1 MLKDFEN
8 QKNIDLNF
16 KIRQIKLV
24 YFSGTGGTARIA
36 NYIEQSLESHGMK
49 VKKESLDV
57 KEIGGLASEFVKD
70 HEDEDLLIIVYA
82 VHAFDAPEPV
92 YNWIQKNKS
101 GNNIPVAIIS
111 VSGGGEVWPNTACRS
126 SCISSLKRKGFII
139 FYERMIVMPSNFMY
153 STKEQLAIRLLK
165 ILPSKLDNIVTE
177 ILSGVVRRSKP
188 QISAKFISLIF
199 KLEKP
204 CAKIFAKGLK
214 VSKTCTGCG
223 WCARNCP
230 RMNIEIKNCRP
241 SFGWKCIICLRCIY
255 GCPQKSIFTRV
266 FSFIVVKEGYDLKK
280 LEERMDSIDLEPI
293 EKHATGYLYAGVRD
307 YLLSDK

>member
-1 MLKDFEN
+1 MLNDFKNPKD
-8 QKNIDLNF
+8 IALNF
-16 KIRQIKLV
+16 KIRKVKLV

-36 NYIEQSLESHGMK
+36 NYIEQSLESYGME
-49 VKKESLDV
+49 VKKESLNE
-57 KEIGGLASEFVKD
+57 KEIGGFNFEFVKE
-70 HEDEDLLIIVYA
+70 HEYKDLLIIVYA
-82 VHAFDAPEPV
+82 VHAFDAPEPI
-92 YNWIQKNKS
+92 YNWIQKIKL
-101 GNNIPVAIIS
+101 GNNIPVAVIS

-126 SCISSLKRKGFII
+126 SCISALERKGFIV
-139 FYERMIVMPSNFMY
+139 FYERMIVMPSNWIT

-165 ILPSKLDNIVTE
+165 ILPSKLDSTVSE

-188 QISAKFISLIF
+188 KISAKFISLIF

-204 CAKIFAKGLK
+204 CAKIFAKDFR
-214 VSKTCTGCG
+214 VRKTCTGYG

-230 RMNIEIKNCRP
+230 RLNIEIKDCRP
-241 SFGWKCIICLRCIY
+241 SFGWKCIACLRCIY

-266 FSFIVVKEGYDLKK
+266 FSFVVVKEGYDLKK

-293 EKHATGYLYAGVRD
+293 ENHAVGYLYAGVSD